1 MSDLYPC
8 LSKKQYSLPGRG
20 SPMFIARIFDEVFRL
35 ISLGKKVLLVFWDSS
50 SAFTVWN
57 GSYGVT
63 QEQKNLMLEF
73 LTQTTTMV
81 KTADK
86 NGHHLSDF
94 YHTDNG
100 SCQGQIM
107 ADTCFILLNDPIEPL
122 PDDPGENNSE
132 PPVQTSRSKYVDDWS
147 DLMHGLCA
155 DKIFQCFRKNMEFL
169 IKCCSS
175 IGVKLNDD
183 KTAMLPFN
191 FTDNELPAEYK
202 KQPGEVGARFVSE
215 TVFLGFGIQ
224 VKNGKP
230 CVQPAV
236 EECIARLKSS
246 SAEITTLRK
255 IQKSTLVYRLK
266 AAVKTVHS
274 ALYDLGNIYAFC
286 TENDWHRIVKS
297 IHGVLK
303 DAGLDRRTPSKILYK
318 LTLKIP
324 PNFMA
329 RKHLIQNA
337 LKDADL
343 NFIRNNRYLI
353 DKSKEGNQPFFD
365 KFRYYFNEIDLRT
378 RKKIIDTYHPME
390 KTCVEKVKDLLYSY
404 FLKKFAPGGEL
415 SEKRILVLSN
425 KYKYSYEK
433 VNERKRKSK
442 KGSPQSSPVAPTPP
456 LAAPAKRIRL
466 RRSPKNQ
473 QPTVPRVIATVRPP
487 ELRSTPAISKSRKR
501 MGSGSESTPRKQL
514 KITQFFQ

>member
-1 MSDLYPC
+1 
-8 LSKKQYSLPGRG
+8 
-20 SPMFIARIFDEVFRL
+20 
-35 ISLGKKVLLVFWDSS
+35 
-50 SAFTVWN
+50 
-57 GSYGVT
+57 
-63 QEQKNLMLEF
+63 MLEF
-73 LTQTTTMV
+73 LTQTTTIV

-147 DLMHGLCA
+147 DLMHGNDA

-236 EECIARLKSS
+236 EECIAGLKSS

-255 IQKSTLVYRLK
+255 IQK
-266 AAVKTVHS
+266 
-274 ALYDLGNIYAFC
+274 IY
-286 TENDWHRIVKS
+286 TSV
-297 IHGVLK
+297 
-303 DAGLDRRTPSKILYK
+303 
-318 LTLKIP
+318 
-324 PNFMA
+324 
-329 RKHLIQNA
+329 
-337 LKDADL
+337 
-343 NFIRNNRYLI
+343 
-353 DKSKEGNQPFFD
+353 
-365 KFRYYFNEIDLRT
+365 
-378 RKKIIDTYHPME
+378 
-390 KTCVEKVKDLLYSY
+390 
-404 FLKKFAPGGEL
+404 
-415 SEKRILVLSN
+415 
-425 KYKYSYEK
+425 
-433 VNERKRKSK
+433 
-442 KGSPQSSPVAPTPP
+442 
-456 LAAPAKRIRL
+456 
-466 RRSPKNQ
+466 
-473 QPTVPRVIATVRPP
+473 
-487 ELRSTPAISKSRKR
+487 
-501 MGSGSESTPRKQL
+501 
-514 KITQFFQ
+514 